1 MSMLRLENITKI
13 IHNGSNE
20 EKILLDHIDFQVNA
34 GDFVT
39 VLGGNGAGKST
50 LFNTISGSLPATS
63 GKIFSSLL
71 PL

>member
-20 EKILLDHIDFQVNA
+20 EKVLLDHIDFQVNA

-39 VLGGNGAGKST
+39 VLRFRGVYQ
-50 LFNTISGSLPATS
+50 
-63 GKIFSSLL
+63 LL
-71 PL
+71 PVRFLSIIKKSRILVKN